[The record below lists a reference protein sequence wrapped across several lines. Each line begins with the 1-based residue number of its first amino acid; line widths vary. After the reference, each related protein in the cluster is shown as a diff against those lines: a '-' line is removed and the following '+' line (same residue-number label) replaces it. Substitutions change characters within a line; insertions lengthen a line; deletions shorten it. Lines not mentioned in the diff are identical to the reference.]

1 MDKQRGEKV
10 KLHKILATLSASSF
24 ILGAATTGGLLDMGM
39 LGEKVKWTS
48 WLVPVAFFVAFV
60 VTFYGWWKEG
70 GQYEEM
76 E

>member
-48 WLVPVAFFVAFV
+48 WLVR
-60 VTFYGWWKEG
+60 WRSL
-70 GQYEEM
+70 
-76 E
+76 